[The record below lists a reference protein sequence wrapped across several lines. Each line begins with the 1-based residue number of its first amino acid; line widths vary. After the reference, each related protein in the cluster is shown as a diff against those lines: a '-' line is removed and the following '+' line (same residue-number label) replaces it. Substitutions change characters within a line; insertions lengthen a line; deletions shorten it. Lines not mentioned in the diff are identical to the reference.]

1 MNKAILYVHGKG
13 GNAQE
18 AERYKAFFPE
28 YDVFGADY
36 RGNAPWETKEEILSA
51 YGKLAGTYG
60 DVALIAVS
68 IGAYFSMNALMDR
81 RLERAFFV
89 SPVVDMERLIVTMM
103 QRAGVSETQLREK
116 KEIVTPFGETLS
128 WNYLSYVRDNPVVWN
143 TPTDI
148 LYGEND
154 GIIPYGT
161 VSGFAKAARAT
172 LTVMKNG
179 EHWFHTE
186 EQLAFLNKWLRS
198 VTQ

>member
-18 AERYKAFFPE
+18 SERYKAFFPE
-28 YDVFGADY
+28 YDVFGLDY
-36 RGNAPWETKEEILSA
+36 RGGTPWETKDEIISA
-51 YGKLAGTYG
+51 YEKLSEKYG
-60 DVALIAVS
+60 GIALIAVS
-68 IGAYFSMNALMDR
+68 IGAYFSMNALTDR

-154 GIIPYGT
+154 SLIPYGT

-186 EQLAFLNKWLRS
+186 EQLAFLDRWLKNVS
-198 VTQ
+198 H